1 MGELFS
7 KRDLRI
13 IRKREMLYGD
23 FKRSS
28 AEWRALLD
36 EWHWWSSNWR
46 KFPGYFLGKVAVLG
60 FDEFLSNYKI
70 AKEGRPIYERM
81 RFVSRARMR
90 ECKTEGDEPE

>member
-7 KRDLRI
+7 KRDLQI

-23 FKRSS
+23 VKRSS

-36 EWHWWSSNWR
+36 EWRWWSSNWR

-60 FDEFLSNYKI
+60 FDEFLGNYEI
-70 AKEGRPIYERM
+70 AKEGRPLYEKM
-81 RFVSRARMR
+81 GRFSRKDARVQDGR
-90 ECKTEGDEPE
+90 G